1 MVKKRVVYVTF
12 VFIYHNIRFH
22 ALENECVCYSNI
34 HVFSSPFP
42 LHINAWY
49 VVCSTENKVDEELS
63 GL

>member
-1 MVKKRVVYVTF
+1 MYIV
-12 VFIYHNIRFH
+12 VFIVRKIRV
-22 ALENECVCYSNI
+22 CVHSNI